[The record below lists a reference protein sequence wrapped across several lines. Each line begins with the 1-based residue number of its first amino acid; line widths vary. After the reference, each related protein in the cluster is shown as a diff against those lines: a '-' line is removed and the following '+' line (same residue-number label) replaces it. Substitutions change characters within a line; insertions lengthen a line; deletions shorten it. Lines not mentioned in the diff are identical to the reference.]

1 MNTIGTKT
9 IETERLILRRYTVE
23 DAEDMYNNW
32 ASDPEVTKFLSWPT
46 HTSVDFTRSLL
57 TQWVSYYEEGKTYNW
72 GITLKGSDHVIGN
85 IAVVERDE
93 RTCSY
98 ELGYC
103 LGRAY
108 WGRGIM
114 PEARRAVIR
123 YLFDGESDLQRI
135 YATHDL
141 RNKKSGRVMQKAGMR
156 FDGVLRGSKK
166 NNHGIHDTAYY
177 SVLRSDCLTQAQYE
191 ELFAQMYPD
200 FFEND
205 YVRNIPEDEIAS
217 EQILRLQEFDPGC
230 YEKDFPKNVTFGYFN
245 GDTEE
250 LRRDVATVVG
260 HWPQY
265 FTEKS
270 RIYCGYVDGR
280 VASFCLVEDF
290 GEHVVNGVRCRIG
303 GPGCVGTLAEYR
315 NRGIG
320 LSMIR
325 NVTEILRDEFFD
337 YSYIHYT
344 YEPQWYGLLGYKTV
358 LRWNGSGFIRGEGKE
373 G

>member
-1 MNTIGTKT
+1 MDTIGTRT
-9 IETERLILRRYTVE
+9 IETERLILRRYRIE
-23 DAEDMYNNW
+23 DAEDMFENW
-32 ASDPEVTKFLSWPT
+32 ASDPEVTGFLSWPT
-46 HTSVDFTRSLL
+46 HKSADFTRSLL
-57 TQWVSYYEEGKTYNW
+57 TQWVSYYEDGKTYNW

-85 IAVVERDE
+85 IAVVERDQ

-98 ELGYC
+98 EIGYC
-103 LGRAY
+103 LGKAF

-114 PEARRAVIR
+114 PEALRAVID
-123 YLFDGESDLQRI
+123 YLFEGESDLQRI

-141 RNKKSGRVMQKAGMR
+141 RNSKSGRVMQKAGMH

-177 SVLRSDCLTQAQYE
+177 SVLRSDRLTQSQYE

-200 FFEND
+200 FFENE
-205 YVRNIPEDEIAS
+205 YVRNIPEDEVVS

-230 YEKDFPKNVTFGYFN
+230 YEKDFPENVTFGYFD
-245 GDTEE
+245 GDLEE

-260 HWPQY
+260 HWPQF
-265 FTEKS
+265 FTENS

-290 GEHVVNGVRCRIG
+290 GEHVVNGVHCRVG

-358 LRWNGSGFIRGEGKE
+358 LRWNGSGFIRDEGKK